1 MKLPIVYHPHYEAP
15 LKPGHRF
22 PMSKYGYL
30 REALAERGLMPPG
43 GFLAPAEASAG
54 VVELAHDPAY
64 VARVFSQSLEAPE
77 VKRIGLP
84 NSERMTRRVRLSAA
98 GTTLAGRLALEHG
111 IAMNAA
117 GGSHHAAREGG
128 SGYCVFNDVAVA
140 AAALL
145 ADGVIRRALVVDLD
159 VHQGDGTARIFEGDT
174 RVFTLSLHAEKNFP
188 TEKAASDLDVP
199 LADGLEDDDY
209 LAALDAAL
217 ERVETEA
224 FDVIFYNAG
233 VDVVAEDR
241 LGRLALT
248 ADGLRRRDAR
258 VIDWARA
265 RSSNGGGAPLVG
277 VLGGGYGPDPRLI
290 AARHAVMFEEAA
302 KAGGE
307 TIWGYSPNSGTS
319 SRTSPK
325 PRIKAVTRRRSPSPR

>member
-64 VARVFSQSLEAPE
+64 VARVFAQSLTEPE

-159 VHQGDGTARIFEGDT
+159 VHQGDGTARIFADED
-174 RVFTLSLHAEKNFP
+174 RVFTLSLHAERNFP
-188 TEKAASDLDVP
+188 TEKAVSDLDVP
-199 LADGLEDDDY
+199 LSDGLEDDGY
-209 LAALDAAL
+209 LSALDAAL
-217 ERVETEA
+217 ERVEAER
-224 FDVIFYNAG
+224 FDLIFYNAG

-248 ADGLRRRDAR
+248 HQGLRRRDAR
-258 VIDWARA
+258 VIDWART
-265 RSSNGGGAPLVG
+265 RGTPLVG

-290 AARHAVMFEEAA
+290 AARHVVMFEEAA
-302 KAGGE
+302 RAGGE
-307 TIWGYSPNSGTS
+307 TTWGYSPRYGTFS
-319 SRTSPK
+319 KSSPK
-325 PRIKAVTRRRSPSPR
+325 PKIRATSRRRSLSPR